1 MSLYLTFFKMTAKEL
16 MYIKETI
23 ETMTAKDPNITDVLI
38 SYQIREARIRNIGNV
53 TIKINR

>member
-1 MSLYLTFFKMTAKEL
+1 MTAKEL

-23 ETMTAKDPNITDVLI
+23 ETMTANDPNITDVLI
-38 SYQIREARIRNIGNV
+38 SYQIKEARIKNIGNV